1 MLAMQVESS
10 SSYLL
15 SLCMELIAATARL
28 CQCAETPR
36 DTPQEALLVRDD
48 YHTLIRA
55 FRAFDPEGKGYCYAE
70 QMKNALQS
78 KGEPLTDDEL
88 NRMLG
93 FAADE
98 NGKLFY
104 EDYCQKLS
112 VDGRTI

>member
-1 MLAMQVESS
+1 MV
-10 SSYLL
+10 LL
-15 SLCMELIAATARL
+15 CWV
-28 CQCAETPR
+28 
-36 DTPQEALLVRDD
+36 QEATLIRDD

-78 KGEPLTDDEL
+78 KGEPLSEDEL
-88 NRMLG
+88 TRMLG

-104 EDYCQKLS
+104 EDYCQK
-112 VDGRTI
+112 VVIDGRKI